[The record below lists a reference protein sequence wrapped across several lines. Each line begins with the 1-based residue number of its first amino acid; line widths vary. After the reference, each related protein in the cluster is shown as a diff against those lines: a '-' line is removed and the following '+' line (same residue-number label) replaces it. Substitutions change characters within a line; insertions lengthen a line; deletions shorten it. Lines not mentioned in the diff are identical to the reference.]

1 MCAMDGAMGH
11 GGLVEPCPILWR
23 PRSLKIFEAPQIAPT
38 DVMFAR
44 SGHVARN
51 RSAALFNVR

>member
-1 MCAMDGAMGH
+1 VCH
-11 GGLVEPCPILWR
+11 GSTAPWLHRLVEPCPILR
-23 PRSLKIFEAPQIAPT
+23 RARSLKIFEAPQIAPT

-51 RSAALFNVR
+51 RSAAFI